1 MKASEEVQIR
11 DLMGAV
17 RRRGKLIFGTAG
29 VVILA
34 MYWIAMA
41 LPNQYTASATIL
53 VEPQSIDEK
62 LITAGVRGS
71 DLSERLGIMTAEILS
86 RSRLSKLID
95 ELDLYEEESRR
106 MVRQEVVDLMRSHVS
121 VEPVLSELEADQ
133 RNRKELEYNTFRII
147 FRSSSAETAAKVTN
161 SIANDFINANIQE
174 RVQVSQRSLDF
185 MDDSIKSLR
194 EGIVVIEADIKSVK
208 SENAGSLP
216 EDLEVNHRILQ
227 STMAELR
234 DAQRALDVA
243 QSDQAFWKNQVIAAV
258 SLTTPNDVTS
268 PTFRRKALSLER
280 SQLVSMGY
288 TAKHP
293 DLIRIDNELALLDQQ
308 IAEQQAKKEDES
320 EGSDSYAE
328 QNARSEE
335 RRAALRAE
343 AAQSEVE
350 RLKGQLGT
358 VQQRISATPVA
369 AARLDELSREYAHLN
384 ASFQD
389 FSARRQQAIVQ
400 ASMERKQLGEQFRIL
415 EMAFAPVRPTSPNR
429 TLLLVLGVMLGVGVG
444 VAAGLM
450 RESVDSS
457 LHGINDLQEAAA
469 IPVLASIPNIVT
481 EFDRALRTRVLIRQ
495 GVAAVMVV
503 VFCLLG
509 GGLTYIWVNGAP
521 GFLQSQD
528 EAESGPTDNPVK
540 GTGEKVGLPS
550 GSL

>member
-1 MKASEEVQIR
+1 MNATEEVQIR
-11 DLMGAV
+11 DLLGV
-17 RRRGKLIFGTAG
+17 IRRRGKLIVGTAG
-29 VVILA
+29 AVILT

-41 LPNQYTASATIL
+41 LPNQYTASSTIL

-62 LITAGVRGS
+62 LVTAGVRSS
-71 DLSERLGIMTAEILS
+71 DLNERLGIMTAQILS

-95 ELDLYEEESRR
+95 ELGLYPEESKR
-106 MVRQEVVDLMRSHVS
+106 MVRQEVVDLMRAHVS
-121 VEPVLSELEADQ
+121 VEPVLSELELDQ
-133 RNRKELEYNTFRII
+133 RNRKEVEFNTFRII
-147 FRSSSAETAAKVTN
+147 FRSASAELAAAVTN

-194 EGIVVIEADIKSVK
+194 DGIVVIEANIKRVK
-208 SENAGSLP
+208 AESAGSLP

-268 PTFRRKALSLER
+268 PAFRKKALAMER
-280 SQLVSMGY
+280 GQLISMGY

-293 DLIRIDNELALLDQQ
+293 DLIRIDNELALVERE
-308 IAEQQAKKEDES
+308 IVEQQEKGGSDE
-320 EGSDSYAE
+320 EGPDSYAE

-335 RRAALRAE
+335 RRAQLRAE

-350 RLKGQLGT
+350 RLKKQLEL
-358 VQQRISATPVA
+358 VQQRIAETPIA
-369 AARLDELSREYAHLN
+369 AAKLDELNREYSHLN
-384 ASFQD
+384 ASFLD
-389 FSARRQQAIVQ
+389 FSARRQQAVVQ
-400 ASMERKQLGEQFRIL
+400 ASLERKQLGEQFRIL
-415 EMAFAPVRPTSPNR
+415 EMGFAPVRPSSPNR
-429 TLLLVLGVMLGVGVG
+429 TLLLVLGVMLGLGVG

-457 LHGINDLQEAAA
+457 VHGISDLQEAAA

-481 EFDRALRTRVLIRQ
+481 EFDRALRTRVLVRQ
-495 GVAAVMVV
+495 GVAAMMVV

-509 GGLTYIWVNGAP
+509 GGLTYVWVNGAP
-521 GFLQSQD
+521 GFLHSQD
-528 EAESGPTDNPVK
+528 EAKRGAEGTPVK
-540 GTGEKVGLPS
+540 GTGDKADLPS